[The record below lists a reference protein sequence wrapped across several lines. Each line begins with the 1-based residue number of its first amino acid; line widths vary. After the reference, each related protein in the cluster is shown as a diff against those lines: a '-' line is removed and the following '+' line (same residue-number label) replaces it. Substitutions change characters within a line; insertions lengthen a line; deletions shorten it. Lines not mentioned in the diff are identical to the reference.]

1 MFSVSDGPER
11 VHLKCIMTQ
20 MTQLKEEHTYFT
32 IANVQQ
38 IGFGSSCFSFV
49 LRKGEWVISKSTEIF
64 KELELRFE
72 FIEFELGEKLT
83 ICQIVLKKL

>member
-1 MFSVSDGPER
+1 MADYEIFKASLGCLEFQMDLR

-64 KELELRFE
+64 KELKLR
-72 FIEFELGEKLT
+72 LDH
-83 ICQIVLKKL
+83 

>member
-1 MFSVSDGPER
+1 MFRVSDGPER

-64 KELELRFE
+64 KELKLR
-72 FIEFELGEKLT
+72 LDH
-83 ICQIVLKKL
+83 